1 MTDMKTPKAANKRD
15 QAVIDKL
22 ITHGQQHVLRFWDEI
37 SPEGRAKLLRQ
48 AEEIDFELLDRLI
61 AEHVASGKKS
71 AARGEVTAAPVIN
84 LPRSDEE
91 ITEAQH
97 ARQVGE
103 ALLAEGKVAA
113 FVVAGGQA
121 TRLGYDY
128 PKGMFPI
135 TPVKGKSL
143 FQLHAEKIL
152 ARGRRHDN
160 KIPFYVMTSEANHRQ
175 TVDFFEQNDYFGLE
189 PGDVRLFEQP
199 MIPAVDFG
207 GKFLLEAKDR
217 IFTNPNGH
225 GGSLMAL
232 KQSGALDHMKTVGI
246 EEIYYFQVDNPLLQI
261 CDPLFIGQH
270 RLAKAQMSTEVV
282 TKEDPMEKVGVIGM
296 IDGKLGVVEYSD
308 LTEEQMHERLPE
320 GNLKYG
326 GGNIA
331 VHMIN
336 VAFAEKMNKGG
347 LQLPYHKAVKAAQH
361 INESGELV
369 IPEEANAVKFE
380 AFVFDALGFCKN
392 SITMEVARDEEFH
405 PLKNAS
411 GDFSVE
417 TVQRAMVDMYGRWL
431 QEAGLALPRTAQDRP
446 WAVEISPLTALDREE
461 LILKARSGCSFSW
474 GLCL

>member
-1 MTDMKTPKAANKRD
+1 MKTPKAANKRD

-22 ITHGQQHVLRFWDEI
+22 VAHGQQHVLRFWDEL
-37 SPEGRAKLLRQ
+37 SPEGRNNLLRQ
-48 AEEIDFELLDRLI
+48 AEEIDFKLLDRLI
-61 AEHVASGKKS
+61 AEHVTGGDKAT
-71 AARGEVTAAPVIN
+71 ARGEIAPAPVVG
-84 LPRSDEE
+84 LPRTDEA
-91 ITEAQH
+91 IAEAKK
-97 ARQVGE
+97 ARETGE
-103 ALLAEGKVAA
+103 KLLAAGKVAA

-135 TPVKGKSL
+135 SPVKGKSL

-152 ARGRRHDN
+152 ARSKRYGAP
-160 KIPFYVMTSEANHRQ
+160 IPFYVMTSEANHRQ

-189 PGDVRLFEQP
+189 DGNVRFFEQS
-199 MIPAVDFG
+199 MIPAVDLK
-207 GKFLLEAKDR
+207 GKFLLENKGR

-225 GGSLMAL
+225 GGSLLAL
-232 KQSGALDHMKTVGI
+232 KKSGALGQMKAVGI

-261 CDPLFIGQH
+261 CDPLFIGRH

-282 TKEDPMEKVGVIGM
+282 AKDDPLEKVGVIGTV
-296 IDGKLGVVEYSD
+296 DGKLGVVEYSD
-308 LTEEQMHERLPE
+308 LSEEQMRERLPD
-320 GNLKYG
+320 GRLKYG

-347 LQLPYHKAVKAAQH
+347 LQLPYHKAVKAVPH
-361 INESGELV
+361 VDESGAEV
-369 IPEEANAVKFE
+369 RPEKPNAVKFE
-380 AFVFDALGFCKN
+380 TFVFDALGFCKD
-392 SITMEVARDEEFH
+392 SVTMEVAREEEFH

-417 TVQRAMVDMYGRWL
+417 TVQRAMSAMYGRWL
-431 QEAGLALPRTAQDRP
+431 EQAGLALPGASQENP
-446 WAVEISPLTALDREE
+446 WAVEISPLTALDAEE
-461 LILKARSGCSFSW
+461 LFAKISTGQSFSW